1 MARPHLVAGLVFLL
15 LAAFLGREAGRLSY
29 YSSLGPGAGFFPV
42 WLCVVLALLA
52 LSVTVNALRGR
63 IAGVDGR
70 FWPENGAL
78 LRIAAVLGGLAF
90 VVATLNILG
99 FRIAMA
105 IFCVWSMLA
114 LGCRSP
120 LQIGAV
126 ALLGSIGCKALFVE
140 VLGVALPSGILG
152 W

>member
-15 LAAFLGREAGRLSY
+15 LAAFLGWEAGRLNY

-42 WLCVVLALLA
+42 WLCAALALLA
-52 LSVTVNALRGR
+52 SSVMANALRGR
-63 IAGVDGR
+63 IAGTAAR
-70 FWPENGAL
+70 FWPGKPAL
-78 LRIAAVLGGLAF
+78 LRIAAVLVGLCF
-90 VVATLNILG
+90 VVAALDILG

-105 IFCVWSMLA
+105 AFCIWTMLA
-114 LGCRSP
+114 LGCRGP
-120 LQIGAV
+120 LQVGSVAV
-126 ALLGSIGCKALFVE
+126 VGSIGCKALFVD